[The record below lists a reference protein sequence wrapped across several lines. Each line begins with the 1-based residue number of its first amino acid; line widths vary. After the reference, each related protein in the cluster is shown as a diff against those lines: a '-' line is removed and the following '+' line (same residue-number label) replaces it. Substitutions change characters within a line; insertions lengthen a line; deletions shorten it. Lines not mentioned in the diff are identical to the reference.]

1 MKLKDIYRLAVQ
13 KGMEK
18 DPRGMDRVSRL
29 LRKEK
34 DRFESLSE
42 EEKNEYDREKFFS
55 PYHDTRVL
63 YGDMEMQVNK
73 VLAGIDVE
81 VEEILLAD
89 HLRSK
94 GAGIDLVMAHHPEG
108 KALANLHLVMH
119 AQEDLMEKHGVPI
132 NVAEGVMASRI
143 GEVQRG
149 LMPGNHNR
157 AVDTAGILDLPFMCV
172 HSAADNHAA
181 TCIQKLMDEKKP
193 ETLEDILKLLKDIP
207 EYRDAAVNSAVVPTV
222 VVGAGKKRAGKVLVM
237 MAGGTSG
244 SEQIYEKLALGGV
257 GTVIVM
263 HIPENNRKEAEK
275 HHVNVIVAGH
285 MASDSLG
292 MNLFLDEL
300 EKNGVEILTFS
311 GLFRHSRV
319 KY

>member
-1 MKLKDIYRLAVQ
+1 MRLKDIYQVAVQ
-13 KGMEK
+13 CGMEK
-18 DPRGMDRVSRL
+18 DPRGTDRVSRL
-29 LRKEK
+29 LQAEKE
-34 DRFESLSE
+34 RFEDLSG
-42 EEKNEYDREKFFS
+42 EEKNEYERERLLS
-55 PYHDTRVL
+55 VYHDTRVL
-63 YGDMEMQVNK
+63 YGDMETQVKN

-81 VEEILLAD
+81 TEEILLAD
-89 HLRSK
+89 RLRSK
-94 GAGIDLVMAHHPEG
+94 GAGIDLIIAHHPEG
-108 KALANLHLVMH
+108 RALANLHLVMH
-119 AQEDLMEKHGVPI
+119 SQEGLLEKHGVPI

-143 GEVQRG
+143 AEVHRG

-157 AVDTAGILDLPFMCV
+157 AVDTAGILDMPFMCV

-193 ETLEDILKLLKDIP
+193 ETLGAIIKLLKALP

-222 VVGAGKKRAGKVLVM
+222 VVGSKKNRAGKVLVM

-244 SEQIYEKLALGGV
+244 SEQIYEKLALAGV
-257 GTVIVM
+257 GTVLVM

-300 EKNGVEILTFS
+300 EKRGVGISTFS
-311 GLFRHSRV
+311 GLTRYSRV
-319 KY
+319 K

>member
-1 MKLKDIYRLAVQ
+1 MKDIYQIAVL
-13 KGMEK
+13 KGIEK
-18 DPRGMDRVSRL
+18 DPRGTDRVL
-29 LRKEK
+29 KILRAEKEA
-34 DRFESLSE
+34 FESLSE
-42 EEKNEYDREKFFS
+42 EEKNEYDREKLLS

-63 YGDMEMQVNK
+63 HGDPEIQVRK

-81 VEEILLAD
+81 SEEILLAD

-94 GAGIDLVMAHHPEG
+94 GTEIDLIIAHHPEG

-119 AQEDLMEKHGVPI
+119 AQEDLMEKYGVPV
-132 NVAEGVMASRI
+132 NVAQGVMASRI

-157 AVDTAGILDLPFMCV
+157 AVDTASILDLPFLCV
-172 HSAADNHAA
+172 HSAADNHVS
-181 TCIQKLMDEKKP
+181 TYIQNMMDEQKP
-193 ETLEDILKLLKDIP
+193 ETLKDMIKLLKNIP
-207 EYRDAAVNSAVVPTV
+207 EYRDAVVSSAVAPTV
-222 VVGAGKKRAGKVLVM
+222 VVGAEKNRAGKVLVM

-244 SEQIYEKLALGGV
+244 SEQIYEKLALAGI

-263 HIPENNRKEAEK
+263 HIPENNRKAAK
-275 HHVNVIVAGH
+275 KNHVNVIVAGH

-300 EKNGVEILTFS
+300 ERSGIEILTFS
-311 GLFRHSRV
+311 GLTRYSRV
-319 KY
+319 N